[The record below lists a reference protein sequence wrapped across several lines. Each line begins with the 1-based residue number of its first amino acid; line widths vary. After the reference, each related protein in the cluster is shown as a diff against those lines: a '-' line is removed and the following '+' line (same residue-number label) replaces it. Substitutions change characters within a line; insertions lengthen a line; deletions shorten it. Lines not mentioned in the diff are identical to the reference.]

1 MRNRII
7 NIAVLLAVFIAGV
20 LFFGKFM
27 NSEVT
32 ESASDLLDS
41 TLPVV
46 CVKNENYRT
55 GLMYGS
61 AGSMDPMHVRDVLIP
76 MTTER
81 EITLSVKPFGN
92 EINAVSFTVAAPDTG
107 EVIETRKIV
116 NFKEDGEWET
126 ASFSLNEPILMNR
139 EYPITFT
146 VSTGKGEFNYYARL
160 TMREELIPDRYL
172 QFVDYFYKKCIE
184 SPGATEL
191 SAYLETDT
199 TVTNTSLAETDIT
212 SSVAQ
217 ITFGN
222 LAPKLVREGIP
233 TIREISPA
241 ACTLTN
247 EYLISAD
254 FDGTVKYYRVSEFYR
269 LRYGTSRMML
279 LNFTRTMEQ
288 VFDGSDGSITADGIM
303 LGVVPRGVEF
313 SQSPDGS
320 ITVFTACGALWAYD
334 EGENTLSLVY
344 ASSRAGDVPDERE
357 DHDDFIYR
365 VQRVTDEG
373 NIDFAVIGYMNRGTN
388 EGRTGIAAMKYTSER
403 RFVEETAFIDVNVG
417 FEELKADTDRLFYLA
432 KDGRIF
438 AYLDNTLYRFDPAD
452 AQMKAV
458 LTDIVPDCFVSSSTG
473 AMCAW
478 ADSMSPTAA
487 DTLTVLDLESEKK
500 RTVTA
505 EDGKQLRCVGFIN
518 EDFIYGIALSE
529 EITAYPSEEI
539 LFPMHEI
546 RIEAFTGE
554 RIKTY
559 TPEGMRVVGT
569 KIKEGLVELTRFYK
583 TENGWEIAPADNIM
597 NNRKSQTTAE
607 AASSTDSRTGTAVTL
622 TLPSK
627 RRSLSPMIGSF
638 RMKSLDGGAK
648 FTVQYTFNGSLPSY
662 YVYGGGELLAV
673 LTSPSEATL
682 LADEHV
688 GTVLDSE
695 GRYIYERAN
704 RKTKTEL
711 ANEDIPEAF
720 LSGTF
725 SASQLQAA
733 VPEGVRVLNLSGCS
747 LDMVLYEVSMGRA
760 VAARMADGTAT
771 VIVGYDGYNT
781 KLYNFEDGSHYY
793 MGLNDSRASFEAGG
807 NVFVTYVEPQTTVK
821 R

>member
-107 EVIETRKIV
+107 EVIETRKM
-116 NFKEDGEWET
+116 T
-126 ASFSLNEPILMNR
+126 AVCRSPAPVSRRLPAGPRNR
-139 EYPITFT
+139 
-146 VSTGKGEFNYYARL
+146 R
-160 TMREELIPDRYL
+160 RELIPDRYL

-344 ASSRAGDVPDERE
+344 APSRAGDVPDERE

-487 DTLTVLDLESEKK
+487 DTLTVLNLESEKK
-500 RTVTA
+500 RTVSA
-505 EDGKQLRCVGFIN
+505 EAGEQLRCVGFIN
-518 EDFIYGIALSE
+518 EDFIYGIALAE

-583 TENGWEIAPADNIM
+583 TENGWEAAPADNIM

>member
-1 MRNRII
+1 MKSRII

-46 CVKNENYRT
+46 CVKNDNYRT

-61 AGSMDPMHVRDVLIP
+61 AGQMEPMHVRDVLIP

-92 EINAVSFTVAAPDTG
+92 EISAVTFTVAAPDTG
-107 EVIETRKIV
+107 EIIETRKIV
-116 NFKEDGEWET
+116 NFKNDGEWET
-126 ASFSLNEPILMNR
+126 AAFSLKEPILMNR

-146 VSTGKGEFNYYARL
+146 VTTGRGEVNYYARL

-172 QFVDYFYKKCIE
+172 AFVDYFYKKCIE
-184 SPGATEL
+184 EPGATEL
-191 SAYLETDT
+191 STYLETDT
-199 TVTNTSLAETDIT
+199 TVNSPAIAETDIT
-212 SSVAQ
+212 STVAQ
-217 ITFGN
+217 VTFGN
-222 LAPKLVREGIP
+222 LGPKLVREGIP

-241 ACTLTN
+241 SCTLTN

-254 FDGTVKYYRVSEFYR
+254 FDGKTRYYRVSEYYR
-269 LRYGTSRMML
+269 LRYGTNRMML
-279 LNFTRTMEQ
+279 LGFKRTMEQ
-288 VFDGSDGSITADGIM
+288 AFDGSDGSITADGIM
-303 LGVVPRGVEF
+303 LGVVPRGTAF

-320 ITVFTACGALWAYD
+320 ITVFDAGGSLWVYD

-344 ASSRAGDVPDERE
+344 AFSRAGDVPDERE
-357 DHDDFIYR
+357 AHDDFDFR
-365 VQRVTDEG
+365 VQRVTDAG
-373 NIDFAVIGYMNRGTN
+373 DIDFAVIGYMNRGTN
-388 EGRTGIAAMKYTSER
+388 EGRTGISAMKYTAER
-403 RFVEETAFIDVNVG
+403 RFVEETAFIEVPVG
-417 FEELKADTDRLFYLA
+417 YEELKADTERLFYLA
-432 KDGRIF
+432 EDGRVF
-438 AYLDNTLYRFDPAD
+438 AWLDNTLYRFDPSD
-452 AQMKAV
+452 DTKKA
-458 LTDIVPDCFVSSSTG
+458 LLSGIDPECFTSSSTG

-478 ADSMSPTAA
+478 ADSMSRYSANS
-487 DTLTVLDLESEKK
+487 LTVLDLESEKR

-505 EDGKQLRCVGFIN
+505 DAGQYLRVIGFIN
-518 EDFIYGIALSE
+518 EDFIYGTAAAE

-539 LFPMHEI
+539 LFPMNEI

-559 TPEGMRVVGT
+559 APEGLRVVGT
-569 KIKEGLVELTRFYK
+569 NTREGLVELTRVYK
-583 TENGWEIAPADNIM
+583 TENGYEPAPADNIM
-597 NNRKSQTTAE
+597 NNRKSQTTA
-607 AASSTDSRTGTAVTL
+607 APAYASDSRTGTAVTL

-627 RRSLSPMIGSF
+627 RRSLSPLLGSF
-638 RMKSLDGGAK
+638 RMKSQDGGAA
-648 FTVQYTFNGSLPSY
+648 FSVEYTFDEKLPSY
-662 YVYGGGELLAV
+662 YVYGGGELIGV
-673 LTSPSEATL
+673 LTSPAEAVL
-682 LADEHV
+682 LADANV

-704 RKTKTEL
+704 RKTKNEL

-725 SASQLQAA
+725 SASTLLAA

-760 VAARMADGTAT
+760 VAARMADGNAA

-781 KLYNFEDGSHYY
+781 KLYNYEDGSHYY